1 MGDLD
6 ETLQQLA
13 LRAQQQTGTAQSRI
27 LVQLWETIYRSGK
40 LYRPPR
46 DRIPGNYQDIY
57 DEAVFRLMEYVFRRI
72 DRYDPS
78 RGSVMTWVNMK
89 LDRSFLRDV
98 IIDWGK
104 EQIHFQP
111 LSLADLNTP
120 DPVGK
125 LTRLPQKICLPSQR
139 IQQCLEED
147 EDDRFKSECMKDYPS
162 INFQRVA
169 LLHHRDGYSFKAISD
184 QLQIPY
190 TSLVSF
196 YQRRLKAFAPQIKQA
211 CQN

>member
-1 MGDLD
+1 MDDLD
-6 ETLQQLA
+6 EQLQHLA
-13 LRAQQQTGTAQSRI
+13 LRSQQQTGPAQHRT
-27 LVQLWETIYRSGK
+27 LMQLWETIYRSGK

-46 DRIPGNYQDIY
+46 DRLPGNYQDIY

-72 DRYDPS
+72 DRYDPT

-104 EQIHFQP
+104 EQSRFQP
-111 LSLADLNTP
+111 LTLADLDAP
-120 DPVGK
+120 DPLENLAV
-125 LTRLPQKICLPSQR
+125 PPEDPLPSQR
-139 IQQCLEED
+139 IQQCLED
-147 EDDRFKSECMKDYPS
+147 DQDDRFKTECMKGHPS
-162 INFQRVA
+162 IHFQQVA
-169 LLHHRDGYSFKAISD
+169 LLHHRDGYTFKAIAD

-196 YQRRLKAFAPQIKQA
+196 YQRRLKVFAPHIKQA
-211 CQN
+211 CQH